1 LVPARERIALPEL
14 RRAPERLAS
23 EVCWWM
29 EPPGWAPDEVCQRNH
44 ERLMTL
50 LLTVILVA
58 LIFEYINGF
67 HDTANSIATIVSTKV
82 LTPRQAVLLA
92 AVTNLLGAMW
102 GTAVARTISSGL
114 IDAKLVLLTSDIMIC
129 ALLGAIIWNLVTWW
143 FGLPSSS
150 SHALIGGLC
159 GAALAASN
167 NNWQVIIWSQ
177 PNPQHW
183 YQGKGLLWKVI
194 VPMVTSPIAGLVLGF
209 IVMALLYLF
218 LQSARPTW
226 VNRFFGRAQMVS
238 AGAMGF
244 MHGTNDAQKT
254 MGIIALTLLAATK
267 AGQLENLPGWL
278 SFLHT
283 PAPLPGKEMEIA
295 VWIKVVCALTMAAGT
310 AVGGWRIIKTLGHK
324 MVKLHPINGFAAETS
339 SATVILAA
347 THLGIPVSTTH
358 NISAAIMGVGSA
370 RRLNAIKWT
379 VVERM
384 LWAWILTI
392 PVSGLVA
399 YGLVLLLRGFAPA
412 QPSV

>member
-1 LVPARERIALPEL
+1 
-14 RRAPERLAS
+14 
-23 EVCWWM
+23 M
-29 EPPGWAPDEVCQRNH
+29 G
-44 ERLMTL
+44 L
-50 LLTVILVA
+50 LLTVIVVA

-67 HDTANSIATIVSTKV
+67 HDTANSIATVVSTKV

-92 AVTNLLGAMW
+92 AVTNLVGAMW
-102 GTAVARTISSGL
+102 GTAVAKTISSGL
-114 IDAKLVLLTSDIMIC
+114 VDAKLVVMSSDILIC

-159 GAALAASN
+159 GSALAASKG
-167 NNWQVIIWSQ
+167 NWHVLIWSE
-177 PNPQHW
+177 PSKEHFW
-183 YQGKGLLWKVI
+183 LGKGLLWKVI
-194 VPMVTSPIAGLVLGF
+194 VPMISSPIAGLVLGF
-209 IVMALLYLF
+209 IVMSLLYLI
-218 LQSARPTW
+218 LRNARPVA

-254 MGIIALTLLAATK
+254 MGIIALALFAATK
-267 AGQLENLPGWL
+267 AGQLENAPTWL
-278 SFLHT
+278 HFLRT
-283 PAPLPGKEMEIA
+283 PEDPGKQGIHL
-295 VWIKVVCALTMAAGT
+295 WIKVVCALTMAAGT

-358 NISAAIMGVGSA
+358 NISAAIMGVGAA

-384 LWAWILTI
+384 VWAWILTI
-392 PVSGLVA
+392 PVTALLA
-399 YGLVLLLRGFAPA
+399 YGFVRLLRGAGEGG
-412 QPSV
+412 

>member
-1 LVPARERIALPEL
+1 
-14 RRAPERLAS
+14 
-23 EVCWWM
+23 
-29 EPPGWAPDEVCQRNH
+29 
-44 ERLMTL
+44 MTL
-50 LLTVILVA
+50 LFTVILVA
-58 LIFEYINGF
+58 LVFEYINGF
-67 HDTANSIATIVSTKV
+67 HDTANSIATVVSTKV
-82 LTPRQAVLLA
+82 LTPRQAVVLA

-102 GTAVARTISSGL
+102 GTAVAKTISSGL
-114 IDAKLVLLTSDIMIC
+114 VDSKLVNMGSNIIIC
-129 ALLGAIIWNLVTWW
+129 ALLGAIIWNLITWW

-159 GAALAASN
+159 GSALAASGG
-167 NNWQVIIWSQ
+167 NWHVIIWSQ
-177 PNPQHW
+177 PNKEHW
-183 YQGKGLLWKVI
+183 WLGKGLLWKVI
-194 VPMVTSPIAGLVLGF
+194 VPMVTSPIAGFVLGF
-209 IVMALLYLF
+209 VFMALLYVL
-218 LQSARPTW
+218 LQNARPLR
-226 VNRFFGRAQMVS
+226 VNRFFGRAQMFS

-267 AGQLENLPGWL
+267 AGQLENLPAWL
-278 SFLHT
+278 VFLHMPE
-283 PAPLPGKEMEIA
+283 PAPGKDMEIRL
-295 VWIKVVCALTMAAGT
+295 WIKIVCALTMAAGT

-384 LWAWILTI
+384 VWAWILTI
-392 PVSGLVA
+392 PVTAALA
-399 YGLVLLLRGFAPA
+399 YLFVRLLKALG
-412 QPSV
+412 